1 MNRKAASEG
10 GPTEEAPVEQTSDGP
25 PLSAEPAPPGWES
38 LGLDLASTVV
48 LAETAEAEFMLAL
61 HDGAP
66 AEARTTLGMRSERV
80 AGGVAVVMAG
90 DPTGGYWNK
99 ALGFGVTEPVTE
111 DLVTHLVDLYAS
123 AGAPALCL
131 QLAPSALPDDW
142 DDVCARHGIVAGSVW
157 AKLLR
162 PAATPP
168 TPSTTDLRV
177 GRIGA
182 EGADAYARVLAAGF
196 GMPPEPHLLSMFAAA
211 AAGGTGFTAYG
222 AWDGDTLVAAATL
235 HLTGAAAAFCGAAT
249 LPEARGRGAQSA
261 FMRVRVEA
269 ARAAGCPW
277 MSAETWQ
284 ELEGSHNPS
293 LHNMRR
299 SGFVEVY
306 DRRNWVWRGG
316 RS

>member
-1 MNRKAASEG
+1 MGR
-10 GPTEEAPVEQTSDGP
+10 TSDGGVP
-25 PLSAEPAPPGWES
+25 STPGGALES
-38 LGLDLASTVV
+38 LGLDPFAAVG

-66 AEARTTLGMRSERV
+66 TEAKAALGMRSERV

-111 DLVTHLVDLYAS
+111 DLVAHLVDLYAT
-123 AGAPALCL
+123 AGAPAMCL
-131 QLAPSALPDDW
+131 QVAPAVLPDDW
-142 DDVCARHGIVAGSVW
+142 DDVCARHGVVAGDVW

-162 PAATPP
+162 PAGAP
-168 TPSTTDLRV
+168 TASSSTDLRV
-177 GRIGA
+177 GLVGA
-182 EGADAYARVLAAGF
+182 ADSDAYARVLAAGF
-196 GMPPEPHLLSMFAAA
+196 GMPPEPPLLSMFARA
-211 AAGGTGFTAYG
+211 AAGGRGFSAYG
-222 AWDGDTLVAAATL
+222 AWDGDELVAVANL
-235 HLTGAAAAFCGAAT
+235 HVSGPVAAFCGAAT

-269 ARAAGCPW
+269 ARAEGCSW

-284 ELEGSHNPS
+284 EFDGAHNPS
-293 LHNMRR
+293 LHNLVR

-306 DRRNWVWRGG
+306 DRRNWVWRPGP
-316 RS
+316 